1 MENMEKFN
9 ITKVVITRILENKWH
24 IWFASC
30 ILNSRL
36 KINNIAIFKKLDKP
50 GYRLV
55 FPEKKI
61 ADKKLQIFFP
71 ITSEAYFELEKEIT
85 SSLETNI

>member
-1 MENMEKFN
+1 MG
-9 ITKVVITRILENKWH
+9 H

-30 ILNSRL
+30 ILNWNIKL
-36 KINNIAIFKKLDKP
+36 NNIAIFKRLDKP

-61 ADKKLQIFFP
+61 ADKKIQIFFP
-71 ITSEAYFELEKEIT
+71 VTSEAYFSFEQAVTEELEK
-85 SSLETNI
+85 SYK

>member
-1 MENMEKFN
+1 MDNKFVV
-9 ITKVVITRILENKWH
+9 TKVTITRIPENKGH

-30 ILNSRL
+30 VLNGKL
-36 KINNIAIFKKLDKP
+36 KLNNIAIFKRLDKP

-61 ADKKLQIFFP
+61 VDKKIQVFFP
-71 ITSEAYFELEKEIT
+71 ITATAYFELEEAIT
-85 SSLETNI
+85 MGLNQ